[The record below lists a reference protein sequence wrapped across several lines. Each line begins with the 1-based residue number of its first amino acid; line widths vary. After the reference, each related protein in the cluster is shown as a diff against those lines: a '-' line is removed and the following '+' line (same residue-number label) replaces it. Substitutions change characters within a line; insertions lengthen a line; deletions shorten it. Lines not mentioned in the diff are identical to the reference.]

1 MCVLKTGKHKKK
13 LYTIGI
19 MFFTLIMCCILT
31 EWIARK
37 RIERDMQISD
47 SSVIEI
53 YHVPSHED
61 CFW

>member
-1 MCVLKTGKHKKK
+1 MCVLKMGKHKKRM
-13 LYTIGI
+13 YMIGI
-19 MFFTLIMCCILT
+19 IFFTLIMCCILT

-37 RIERDMQISD
+37 RIERNMQISD

-53 YHVPSHED
+53 NHVPSHED